1 MSSVTPAISAGE
13 DAIYTD
19 LVLDGVVEA
28 LRRPRYRRRMIAK
41 GAHGPIRPRG
51 GSGNLLA
58 HPYET

>member
-13 DAIYTD
+13 DAIYTG
-19 LVLDGVVEA
+19 LVLDGIVEA

-51 GSGNLLA
+51 G
-58 HPYET
+58 